1 MITGFLHLHS
11 ILRYAILIVLII
23 AIIQYIRSKN
33 EKKLFSSGDKTLSL
47 LSMIIMDIQLLI
59 GGVLFFIGP
68 NAPKKYFDSLGFGE
82 IMQDKIARFFTIEHP
97 LMMIIA
103 LVLVHIGHASVKKD
117 ISSDRKY
124 KKLITMYAL
133 ALIVILLA
141 VPWPFRELG
150 RGWMPG

>member
-11 ILRYAILIVLII
+11 VLRYAIIIVLLI
-23 AIIQYIRSKN
+23 AIFQYIRSKSA
-33 EKKLFSSGDKTLSL
+33 KKSFSSGDKTLSL
-47 LSMIIMDIQLLI
+47 LSMIIMDIQFLI
-59 GGVLFFIGP
+59 GGVLFFLGP
-68 NAPKKYFDSLGFGE
+68 NAPMKYFDSLSFGE
-82 IMQDKIARFFTIEHP
+82 IMKEKIPRFFTLEHP
-97 LMMIIA
+97 LMIIIA

-124 KKLITMYAL
+124 KKLITMYTL
-133 ALIVILLA
+133 ALIIILAA